1 MFSDQEMEQVGQF
14 KGYALRDK
22 IARQIIRNSGEAIVI
37 LDKDRNVRLWNT
49 GAEQIF
55 GYTEEEVLGKCIDF
69 IIPEDEKQNNQW
81 LIKEVESRH
90 LVRGVEAKR
99 KSKAGELLDVS
110 VSITRVT
117 DESDKFIG
125 YLILYVDITHHKKTS
140 NELQKRFE
148 TIQDAY
154 KELGVQ
160 RRQMDYIFEIT
171 EEALSGGSFFALCSL
186 IVSSIH
192 LLTKCDGVVLRTY
205 DEKHGDLKLQAAVGV
220 NKNWMD
226 KSKIEFKNSL
236 AEEAFKKRRA
246 LFFDNLSVSP
256 KYRGVKL
263 LRSHRFT
270 SSIVMPLYAGD
281 VFLGSLNLYAIEIEK
296 LRLIE
301 TDFLENF
308 SRHSSMALFVKLAQA
323 KK

>member
-1 MFSDQEMEQVGQF
+1 MFSDQELEKTGHM

-37 LDKDRNVRLWNT
+37 LDKDRNIRLWNT
-49 GAEQIF
+49 GAERIF
-55 GYTEEEVLGKCIDF
+55 GYMEEDVLGKCIDF
-69 IIPEDEKQNNQW
+69 IIPENEKQNNQW

-90 LVRGVEAKR
+90 LLRGIETKR
-99 KSKAGELLDVS
+99 VNKAGEILDMS

-117 DESDKFIG
+117 DGDKFIG
-125 YLILYVDITHHKKTS
+125 YLVLYVDITHHKKTS

-171 EEALSGGSFFALCSL
+171 EEALSFGSFFALCNL

-205 DEKHGDLKLQAAVGV
+205 DEKKDVLKLQAAVGV

-226 KSKIEFKNSL
+226 KSKIEYKNSL
-236 AEEAFKKRRA
+236 VEEAFNKKRA
-246 LFFDNLSVSP
+246 LFFDNLNVSP
-256 KYRGVKL
+256 RYKGVKL

-270 SSIVMPLYAGD
+270 SSIVMPLFVND
-281 VFLGSLNLYAIEIEK
+281 RLLGSLNLYAIDTEK

-308 SRHSSMALFVKLAQA
+308 AKHTSMAIFAKLASG